1 MLNSLKVLKS
11 IYKNI
16 SLKTRRFI
24 FLSIFLLV
32 FTAFFEIITLL
43 SLYEFLSFVI
53 KSFNQSIDE
62 STQILKGFSFLN
74 IIPFPEN
81 YSLFLIIILN
91 LIIRL
96 STGYFQVITITK
108 VANELSEKSFTSLLS
123 LDRTNFA
130 QEEKYSESN
139 LINTLVTQ
147 FNIFV
152 AGILTPIFN
161 IFTCSSLIFVLL
173 IGAFSLSKYAAS
185 ILFGVVITSYILVFI
200 FTTNIIKVNSIKLFK
215 NNNFLISSLQDTL
228 SLLEVIQ
235 LRNLEKS
242 AFDKFKKFSSI
253 LRSTEAENAFL
264 VQLPKIIVEAIFL
277 ITVIFVILHS
287 LRNNSIQVVSSQ
299 IAVIYSLQRIIIL
312 SQQLVGS
319 IINLRSYTPALESV
333 RDLIAV
339 PNIHKITKSKSKFT
353 QNFENSQENID
364 KDFNRND
371 LKLEIL
377 DLKVKRKNTY
387 IHYPNLVFDF
397 NSNYSIIGKSGC
409 GKSTL
414 MQILIGNFNPI
425 VKGKIF
431 LNNKLLFDADKKFID
446 KELYIN
452 WRKTISYVGQ
462 SPVIMN
468 SSLVENIFFG
478 NEELNK
484 IRTNKIEDILKDVLL
499 LEKVKSLRSGIYSEI
514 SNKGPLSGG
523 QNQRV
528 SIAREILSIPQ
539 RCLLFLDEPVSAVDT
554 ETAKKIYLNLLKK
567 DPKVRLI
574 VVTHQPEILNF
585 EHKTIRL
592 SSD

>member
-1 MLNSLKVLKS
+1 M
-11 IYKNI
+11 
-16 SLKTRRFI
+16 
-24 FLSIFLLV
+24 
-32 FTAFFEIITLL
+32 
-43 SLYEFLSFVI
+43 
-53 KSFNQSIDE
+53 
-62 STQILKGFSFLN
+62 
-74 IIPFPEN
+74 
-81 YSLFLIIILN
+81 N

-152 AGILTPIFN
+152 AGILTPVFN